1 VRASASA
8 QSVPTHV
15 VTELVTLMNA
25 GHWDSL
31 ARVAKKVTLR
41 YPGNLLGWRLLG
53 IAQYNRRAFNEAAAA
68 LRQLLKLS
76 PGMAEA
82 HSEMASC
89 LLGLGKYEAAEASF
103 KVALFLQPDLA
114 TAHANYGNLLTDLDR
129 TAEAE
134 ASLLKSLTLNPDA
147 ANTHNSLCIL
157 LQKTGRLKEALNS
170 AGCALAS
177 NPNLFEAWVNL
188 GNVQTELNQ
197 FEGAAASYR
206 QAIQLR
212 PDSVPALYALGHLQS
227 KFGAHPEE
235 AKVCLQRAIELN
247 PSDSNLYVALGNVY
261 LAAQELPR
269 AWELFKRAQ
278 DISPLV
284 TMPARK
290 AQAEFSVLLLDAAGA
305 GSIPMDYLLRH
316 AAYECHA
323 YCVMPQGVADVESA
337 SEFLRGK
344 ADVVINMIGD
354 ADNGKAFLPVAR
366 SLADRLALPTV
377 NHPFK
382 IMRTN
387 REDMGS
393 LLANVAGCRF
403 PKTQELSE
411 KQLREAVSEGATLD
425 FAMPLIIRLTG
436 THGGTDMEK
445 VETWDAVTQFI
456 ATHPA
461 PSYYLIEY
469 VDYRSA
475 DGQFRKYRLIN
486 IGGKLFPYH
495 LAIHSDWLVHYF
507 RTDMD
512 NQLWMREEEEKFLRS
527 PEQVFNEI
535 QMQTLRDVVAAT
547 QLDFSGI
554 DCSLDPQGRI
564 LIFETNATMLVHD
577 EKSNLYAH
585 KNPYVERIKH
595 AFNEMLEK
603 LARQPHLDLS

>member
-1 VRASASA
+1 MRPPKAARA
-8 QSVPTHV
+8 QPVPARV
-15 VTELVTLMNA
+15 VHELVTLMNA
-25 GHWDSL
+25 GHWDYL
-31 ARVAKKVTLR
+31 AQIAKRVTLR

-53 IAQYNRRAFNEAAAA
+53 IAQYNRQAFNEAVAA

-103 KVALFLQPDLA
+103 KVALCLQPDLA
-114 TAHANYGNLLTDLDR
+114 IAHANYGNLLTDLDR

-134 ASLLKSLTLNPDA
+134 AALLQSLSLNPEA

-157 LQKTGRLKEALNS
+157 LQKAGRLKEALSS
-170 AGCALAS
+170 ASRALEL

-197 FEGAAASYR
+197 FEGAASSYR

-212 PDSVPALYALGHLQS
+212 PGSVPALYALGHLQS
-227 KFGAHPEE
+227 KFGAHSEE
-235 AKVCLQRAIELN
+235 AKTCLQRAIELN
-247 PSDSNLYVALGNVY
+247 PGNSNLYVALGNVY
-261 LAAQELPR
+261 LQAKELPR
-269 AWELFKRAQ
+269 AWELFKLAQ
-278 DISPLV
+278 ELSPLV

-290 AQAEFSVLLLDAAGA
+290 AKAEFSVLLLDTAGA
-305 GSIPMDYLLRH
+305 GSIPLDYLIRH
-316 AAYECHA
+316 AAYECHS
-323 YCVMPQGVADVESA
+323 YCVMPQGVADAESA
-337 SEFLRGK
+337 AEFLRGK

-354 ADNGKAFLPVAR
+354 ADNGKAFLPVAG

-377 NHPFK
+377 NHPSK
-382 IMRTN
+382 ILRTN
-387 REDMGS
+387 REGMGS

-403 PKTQELSE
+403 PQTQEFSE
-411 KQLREAVSEGATLD
+411 TQLREAASDGAMLG
-425 FAMPLIIRLTG
+425 FAMPLIVRLTG

-445 VETWDAVTQFI
+445 VDTWDAVMQFV
-456 ATHPA
+456 AAHPA
-461 PSYYLIEY
+461 TSYYLIEY

-486 IGGKLFPYH
+486 VGGQLFPYH

-512 NQLWMREEEEKFLRS
+512 KQLWMREEEEKFLRN
-527 PEQVFNEI
+527 PELVFNEM

-554 DCSLDPQGRI
+554 DCSLDSQGRV
-564 LIFETNATMLVHD
+564 LVFETNATMLVHD
-577 EKSNLYAH
+577 EKSEVYAH

-595 AFNEMLEK
+595 AFNEMLGK
-603 LARQPHLDLS
+603 LARPPYLA